1 MIDQVT
7 IHIRGGN
14 GGRGNISFR
23 REKYVPFGG
32 PDGGDGG
39 AGGAITFRA
48 EENVATLQ
56 EYGRSIRYAAENGEP
71 GRGKKQTGRTGEDLE
86 LVVPVGTIVRWK
98 GSRTSGSMDLEEH
111 NARVVVARGG
121 AGGRGNLRFVNS
133 TNRAPRLAES
143 GELGD
148 EVEVQLDL
156 KLLADVG
163 LVGLPNAGKSSLLAS
178 GSGAHPKVDSY
189 AFTTTEPNLGIV
201 EVRWSSFVLADI
213 PGLIEGAHDGRG
225 LGDQFLRHIERT
237 AVLIHII
244 DGSLPDVVEA
254 WQGINRELVLHEA
267 GLEDK
272 PQIVAINKIDMP
284 EVREKLDAL
293 RADFAAAGADHVSA
307 VSAVTGEG
315 VVDLMEAALRRVE
328 NRREEERAERQATRR
343 PTVDVILRPEPSRLA
358 PVVEEQEEGVWRLH
372 HPRLER
378 LAVGVN
384 FSDITVAAQFW
395 RELGHVGGIDALER
409 AGAQPGDWVL
419 IGESEVIWR

>member
-1 MIDQVT
+1 MIDQAI
-7 IHIRGGN
+7 IHVRGGN
-14 GGRGNISFR
+14 GGKGAITFR

-39 AGGAITFRA
+39 AGGAVVFRA
-48 EENVATLQ
+48 EQNVMTLQ
-56 EYGRSIRYAAENGEP
+56 EFGRNIRYAAENGEG
-71 GRGKKQTGRTGEDLE
+71 GRGKKRTGRSGGDLE
-86 LVVPVGTIVRWK
+86 LVVPVGTIVKWQ
-98 GSRTSGSMDLEEH
+98 GARTSGSMDLEEH
-111 NARVVVARGG
+111 GATVVIAQGG
-121 AGGRGNLRFVNS
+121 AGGRGNVRFVNS

-143 GELGD
+143 GEAGD
-148 EVEVQLDL
+148 EVEVRLDL

-189 AFTTTEPNLGIV
+189 AFTTTEPNLGVV

-237 AVLIHII
+237 AVLIHIV
-244 DGSLPDVVEA
+244 DGSLPDVLEA
-254 WQGINRELVLHEA
+254 WRGINRELVLHEA
-267 GLEDK
+267 GLEEK
-272 PQIVAINKIDMP
+272 PQIVVINKIDMP
-284 EVREKLDAL
+284 EVQEKLAGL
-293 RADFAAAGADHVSA
+293 RANFAAAGVEDVTA

-315 VVDLMEAALRRVE
+315 VVELMEAALRRVE
-328 NRREEERAERQATRR
+328 TRRQERAATPDTARR
-343 PTVDVILRPEPSRLA
+343 PIVDVILRPEPSRLA
-358 PVVEEQEEGVWRLH
+358 PVVEEEDAGVWRLH

-378 LAVGVN
+378 LVVGVDFN
-384 FSDITVAAQFW
+384 DMGIAAQFW
-395 RELGHVGGIDALER
+395 RELGHIGGIDALER